1 MTRDYARTNVTIIQ
15 DQDFRDLPFPAA
27 LLYKTMWDHPDLTYC
42 GVLDWRPGRIAA
54 IHAGLTTEYVR
65 TFAACLEARH
75 FIVIDEDTEEA
86 LIRSWVRWDGL
97 MRQPRMAVSFAKA
110 YSSVASNKIRPV
122 IVDELR
128 KLAEREPDL
137 SSWRDPRVQ
146 GVLSQPSVSVRDLP
160 PITDPFGTGFEF
172 TLGTGLGTT
181 LGTGLGQTLP
191 NVWVPPTPSPTP
203 TPNYNKQIR
212 SATADRVQRSAD
224 FDAWWDLY
232 PKKVNKAAALRKWD
246 SVVKA
251 VEPEVLMAGLRAY
264 VAEIAA
270 KGIERQYV
278 KGPDTWLN
286 KGCWADDYSAPAPA
300 RPRTLFNPP
309 RTPDDMPGHLY
320 DAWNRAHADAHAN
333 GTRPPSDW
341 RELQEA
347 S

>member
-1 MTRDYARTNVTIIQ
+1 MTRDYSRTNVTIIQ

-54 IHAGLTTEYVR
+54 IHTGLTTEYVK

-97 MRQPRMAVSFAKA
+97 MRQPRLAVSFAKA

-128 KLAEREPDL
+128 KLAAREPDL
-137 SSWRDPRVQ
+137 PSLRDPRVQ
-146 GVLSQPSVSVRDLP
+146 GVLSQPATSVRDLP
-160 PITDPFGTGFEF
+160 PVADPFEAGFQF
-172 TLGTGLGTT
+172 TLGTGLGT
-181 LGTGLGQTLP
+181 GLDQTLP
-191 NVWVPPTPSPTP
+191 DVWVPPTPTPSPTP
-203 TPNYNKQIR
+203 VSKKQIR
-212 SATADRVQRSAD
+212 PADADQARRVSA

-232 PKKVNKAAALRKWD
+232 PKKVNKAAAKSKWA

-264 VAEIAA
+264 VADVAA
-270 KGIERQYV
+270 RGIERQYV

-286 KGCWADDYSAPAPA
+286 KGCWADDYSAQAHTQ
-300 RPRTLFNPP
+300 RPPLLNPP
-309 RTPDDMPGHLY
+309 RPPEDMPNHLFG
-320 DAWNRAHADAHAN
+320 AWNRAHADAHAN
-333 GTRPPSDW
+333 GTQPPSDW
-341 RELQEA
+341 RQLREA